1 MITKG
6 KRGYTAVGQTN
17 YFERVGQTASKFAE
31 RIVGAFK
38 DMLDQAVTTF
48 SVSILTKEKENA
60 LALRKY
66 DKVERT
72 L

>member
-6 KRGYTAVGQTN
+6 KRGYTAVGQTTILK
-17 YFERVGQTASKFAE
+17 ERVRQLPNAE
-31 RIVGAFK
+31 RIVGVFK